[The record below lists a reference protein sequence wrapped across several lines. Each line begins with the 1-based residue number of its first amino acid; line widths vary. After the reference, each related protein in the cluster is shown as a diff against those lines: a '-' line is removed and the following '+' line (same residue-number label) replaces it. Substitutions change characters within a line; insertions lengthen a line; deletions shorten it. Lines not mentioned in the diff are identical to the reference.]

1 MPRRIG
7 QQRGDMAQDLPRLD
21 WPRLD
26 WQRHAIFLDFDGTLA
41 PIVPRPEQAAV
52 SGRTR
57 EAVARMLEKTG
68 GALAIL
74 SGRDLSDLDAKLAPL
89 RPPAAASHG
98 VVRRDGTGAVR
109 RDEAAAGRL
118 IAAVEQMEAFGRP
131 RDLLIER
138 KAGAVTVHYRNHPEA
153 GDAARALVDD
163 IVRDGEGLRAIHGN
177 MVSEVAVAGANKG
190 LALDAFMAEPPFAG
204 RTPFVAG
211 DDTTDEDAFEA
222 AQGRGGLAL
231 KIGQGPS
238 AARLRVPGIGDF
250 LDWLH
255 RASES

>member
-1 MPRRIG
+1 MS
-7 QQRGDMAQDLPRLD
+7 QQRGDMGGDLPRPD

-26 WQRHAIFLDFDGTLA
+26 WRTHAIFLDFDGTLA
-41 PIVPRPEQAAV
+41 PIVPRPEQAAIAE
-52 SGRTR
+52 RTR
-57 EAVARMLEKTG
+57 GAVAAMMEKTG

-74 SGRDLSDLDAKLAPL
+74 SGRDLDDLDGRLAPL
-89 RPPAAASHG
+89 RLPAAASHG
-98 VVRRDGTGAVR
+98 VVRRDGAGTVR
-109 RDEAAAGRL
+109 RDPHAAGKLAAAADR
-118 IAAVEQMEAFGRP
+118 MEEFGRS

-163 IVRDGEGLRAIHGN
+163 IVSDAEGLRAIHGN

-190 LALDAFMAEPPFAG
+190 VALDAFMAEPPFAG
-204 RTPFVAG
+204 RTPFMAG

-222 AQGRGGLAL
+222 AQARGGLAL
-231 KIGQGPS
+231 KIGRGS
-238 AARLRVPGIGDF
+238 SVARLRVDAIEDF

-255 RASES
+255 RAAEG